1 MGAAEGEAG
10 LLLFFADMV
19 FSRGLLVAYGY
30 YLFIYS
36 RLATSTSFLLALAL
50 DKVILLSL
58 DTCLWK
64 GNQVL

>member
-30 YLFIYS
+30 SIIYCIYLFAS
-36 RLATSTSFLLALAL
+36 RHL
-50 DKVILLSL
+50 DLVSSRVSVGQSNPPL
-58 DTCLWK
+58 T
-64 GNQVL
+64 